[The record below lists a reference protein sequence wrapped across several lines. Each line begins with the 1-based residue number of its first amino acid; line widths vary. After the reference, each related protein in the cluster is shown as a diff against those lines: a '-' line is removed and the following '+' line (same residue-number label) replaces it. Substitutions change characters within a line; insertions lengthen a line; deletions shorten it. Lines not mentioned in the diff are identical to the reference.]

1 MEAFVHGFF
10 MVITI
15 GESAQNQRIRES
27 ENQSETQTQNPGL
40 RIRLRVR
47 QPARVVARATRAR
60 PCTVAPSAW
69 YRITA
74 LQEYSANAHSYFP

>member
-27 ENQSETQTQNPGL
+27 ENQRIRESENQRTRVRLRL
-40 RIRLRVR
+40 RIRD
-47 QPARVVARATRAR
+47 
-60 PCTVAPSAW
+60 
-69 YRITA
+69 
-74 LQEYSANAHSYFP
+74 